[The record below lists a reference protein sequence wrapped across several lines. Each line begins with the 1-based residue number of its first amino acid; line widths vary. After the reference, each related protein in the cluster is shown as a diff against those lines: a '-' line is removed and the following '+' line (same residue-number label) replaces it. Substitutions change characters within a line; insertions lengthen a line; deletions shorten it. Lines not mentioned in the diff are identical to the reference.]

1 MFGYLMHNEQDQ
13 SQYQRYYCGLCHT
26 IKKRYGNIPRLAL
39 NHDLT
44 FLAILL
50 TSLYEGKEEVRNIR
64 CVLHPLQL
72 KEIVDSKY
80 LDYASDMTILLTLFK
95 LEDDVLDEPSLK
107 SKIAYR
113 YFQSCFKDKAS
124 FYQEKYTKIASALN
138 EIHQLEASKSTDL
151 DALCALS
158 GAFLAEV
165 FAYQKDEW
173 YSYLY
178 TIGDKLGRFIYLL
191 DAYDDL
197 EEDKKRNRFNPL
209 ISYESRTDF
218 EAWMKE
224 NLTMLIADAAQQIE
238 RLPLF
243 EHLDIIENVIYKGV
257 WTAYQRTYEK
267 RNGEQNERS
276 L

>member
-13 SQYQRYYCGLCHT
+13 SQYQRYYCGLCYS

-50 TSLYEGKEEVRNIR
+50 TSLYEGVEASRNIR
-64 CVLHPLQL
+64 CILHPLQL

-80 LDYASDMTILLTLFK
+80 LDYAADMTMLLTLFK
-95 LEDDVLDEPSLK
+95 LEDDVLDEPSFK
-107 SKIAYR
+107 SKIAFR
-113 YFQSCFKDKAS
+113 YFQSCFEKQAS
-124 FYQEKYTKIASALN
+124 FYQDKYQKIASALN
-138 EIHQLEASKSTDL
+138 KIHQLEASNSSDL
-151 DALCALS
+151 DVLCALS

-165 FAYQKDEW
+165 FAYQNDEW

-178 TIGDKLGRFIYLL
+178 AIGDKLGRFIYLL

-197 EEDKKRNRFNPL
+197 EDDKQRNRFNPL
-209 ISYESRTDF
+209 IAYESRGDF

-257 WTAYQRTYEK
+257 WSAYQRTYEK
-267 RNGEQNERS
+267 RNGEKNERS